1 MRPSCCALLLSLV
14 VGSPA
19 CVVAHEQGPPPVQPG
34 CADWAKPL
42 VARPVL
48 RPPPPRAV
56 SYKPAKPAESMLLV
70 VAKPKPPEPPKDWR
84 TRASLALAQM
94 EERDPILYERL
105 LTVQPNRRVGTEM
118 FFTQPDVSEPYAAP
132 VLLKRLLDSKDPIPV
147 RLAVVDA
154 LPTTG
159 GDWQEGA
166 AAWASLDSS
175 HLVRKKL
182 VEMLRYVP
190 PPASIAA
197 LRIALR
203 DEEDDVRIAAARTTG
218 FFRDGIDLYP
228 ELLAST
234 TDDNWDMRVAAAQA
248 LGQLRVRAAWDRLV
262 RMLSDPHP
270 QVRLRALLSLE
281 RIDPVAVRRLPDLT
295 RLTKNNLP
303 GLAGLAR
310 RMLAERSAEDGAAS
324 EAASESTTAPDA
336 PAAPGAPA
344 APATPATPAT
354 LPAATLAAPDLAAR
368 GPTAR

>member
-1 MRPSCCALLLSLV
+1 MRLDCCALLLGLV
-14 VGSPA
+14 VVSPA
-19 CVVAHEQGPPPVQPG
+19 CVAHEQGPPPVQPG
-34 CADWAKPL
+34 SENWAKPV

-48 RPPPPRAV
+48 RPPPPRPV
-56 SYKPAKPAESMLLV
+56 SYKPAKPAESILLA

-84 TRASLALAQM
+84 TRASLALAHM

-105 LTVQPNRRVGTEM
+105 MTVQPNRKVGTEL

-132 VLLKRLLDSKDPIPV
+132 VLLKRLLDHKDPIPV

-166 AAWASLDSS
+166 ASWAGLDGS

-190 PPASIAA
+190 APACINA
-197 LRIALR
+197 LRLAFR
-203 DEEDDVRIAAARTTG
+203 DEEDDVRIAAARTSG
-218 FFRDGIDLYP
+218 FVRDGIDLYP
-228 ELLAST
+228 ELIAGT
-234 TDDNWDMRVAAAQA
+234 TDDNWDMRVASAQA

-262 RMLSDPHP
+262 RLLSDPHP

-295 RLTKNNLP
+295 RLAKNHLP

-310 RMLAERSAEDGAAS
+310 RMIAERSAEDLAAMK
-324 EAASESTTAPDA
+324 STRTPET
-336 PAAPGAPA
+336 PPAPGASA
-344 APATPATPAT
+344 APVKPTTQPAT
-354 LPAATLAAPDLAAR
+354 LPAATLAAPDLAVR

>member
-1 MRPSCCALLLSLV
+1 MRPCCCALLLALV
-14 VGSPA
+14 GVSSA
-19 CVVAHEQGPPPVQPG
+19 CATTHEPGPPPVQPG
-34 CADWAKPL
+34 SAEWAKPL

-48 RPPPPRAV
+48 RPPPPRPV
-56 SYKPAKPAESMLLV
+56 SYKPAKPAESILLTV
-70 VAKPKPPEPPKDWR
+70 TKPPPPEPPKDWR

-94 EERDPILYERL
+94 EEKDPLLYERL
-105 LTVQPNRRVGTEM
+105 MTVQPNRKVGTEL

-132 VLLKRLLDSKDPIPV
+132 VLLKRLLDHKDPIPV

-166 AAWASLDSS
+166 ASWAGLDAS

-182 VEMLRYVP
+182 VEMLRYI
-190 PPASIAA
+190 PAPHSINA
-197 LRIALR
+197 LRIAFR
-203 DEEDDVRIAAARTTG
+203 DEEDDVRSAAARTTG
-218 FFRDGIDLYP
+218 FLRDGIELYP
-228 ELLAST
+228 ELISGT
-234 TDDNWDMRVAAAQA
+234 TDDNWDMRVASAQA

-281 RIDPVAVRRLPDLT
+281 RIDPVAVRRLPDLS
-295 RLTKNNLP
+295 RLAKNHLP
-303 GLAGLAR
+303 GLSGLAR
-310 RMLAERSAEDGAAS
+310 RMIKERKDEDQAAS
-324 EAASESTTAPDA
+324 A
-336 PAAPGAPA
+336 AAPETPPAPGTA
-344 APATPATPAT
+344 ATPATPKTLPAT

>member
-1 MRPSCCALLLSLV
+1 MRPSCCALLLALV
-14 VGSPA
+14 GVSPA
-19 CVVAHEQGPPPVQPG
+19 CVAHDPGPPAAQPG
-34 CADWAKPL
+34 SAEWAKPV
-42 VARPVL
+42 VARPIL

-56 SYKPAKPAESMLLV
+56 SYKPAKPAETILLAV
-70 VAKPKPPEPPKDWR
+70 SKPPPPEPPKDWR

-94 EERDPILYERL
+94 EEKDPILYEL
-105 LTVQPNRRVGTEM
+105 LMTVQPNRKVGTEL

-132 VLLKRLLDSKDPIPV
+132 VLLKRLLDHKDPIPV

-166 AAWASLDSS
+166 AAWAGLDAS

-182 VEMLRYVP
+182 IEMQRYISP
-190 PPASIAA
+190 SHSINA
-197 LRIALR
+197 LRLAFR

-218 FFRDGIDLYP
+218 FLRDGIELYN
-228 ELLAST
+228 ELVSGT
-234 TDDNWDMRVAAAQA
+234 TDDNWDMRVASAQA

-295 RLTKNNLP
+295 RLAKNHLP

-310 RMLAERSAEDGAAS
+310 RMIKERKDEEQSATPS
-324 EAASESTTAPDA
+324 APDTVA
-336 PAAPGAPA
+336 GPGTA
-344 APATPATPAT
+344 ATPARPTSLPTSLPAT
-354 LPAATLAAPDLAAR
+354 TLAAPDLASR
-368 GPTAR
+368 GPTAQ

>member
-1 MRPSCCALLLSLV
+1 MRLKCALLLGLV
-14 VGSPA
+14 GGSSA
-19 CVVAHEQGPPPVQPG
+19 CVAHEQGPPPVQPG
-34 CADWAKPL
+34 SEAWAKPL

-48 RPPPPRAV
+48 RPPPPRPV
-56 SYKPAKPAESMLLV
+56 SYKPAKPAESILLV
-70 VAKPKPPEPPKDWR
+70 VAKPKPPEPPKEWR
-84 TRASLALAQM
+84 ERASLALAQM

-105 LTVQPNRRVGTEM
+105 MTVQPNRKVGTEL

-166 AAWASLDSS
+166 AAWASLDGSQ
-175 HLVRKKL
+175 LVRKKL
-182 VEMLRYVP
+182 VEMLRYI
-190 PPASIAA
+190 PAQHAIKA
-197 LRIALR
+197 LRIAFR
-203 DEEDDVRIAAARTTG
+203 DEEDEVRIAAARTTG
-218 FFRDGIDLYP
+218 FVRDGIDLYP
-228 ELLAST
+228 ELIAST

-248 LGQLRVRAAWDRLV
+248 LGQLRAKAAWDRLV

-295 RLTKNNLP
+295 RLAKNHLP

-310 RMLAERSAEDGAAS
+310 RMIKERSDADQAAS
-324 EAASESTTAPDA
+324 KSTTAPDTS
-336 PAAPGAPA
+336 PAPGASA
-344 APATPATPAT
+344 APARPTTQPKT
-354 LPAATLAAPDLAAR
+354 LPAATLAAPDLASR
-368 GPTAR
+368 GPAAR

>member
-1 MRPSCCALLLSLV
+1 MRPDSAN
-14 VGSPA
+14 
-19 CVVAHEQGPPPVQPG
+19 
-34 CADWAKPL
+34 WAKPL

-48 RPPPPRAV
+48 RPPPPRPV

-70 VAKPKPPEPPKDWR
+70 VAKPKPPEPPKEWR

-105 LTVQPNRRVGTEM
+105 MTVQPNRKVGTEM

-166 AAWASLDSS
+166 AAWAGLDGS

-182 VEMLRYVP
+182 VETLRYI
-190 PPASIAA
+190 PAPHGINA
-197 LRIALR
+197 LRIAFR

-218 FFRDGIDLYP
+218 FVRDGMDLYP
-228 ELLAST
+228 ELISGT

-248 LGQLRVRAAWDRLV
+248 LGQLRARAAWDRLV
-262 RMLSDPHP
+262 RMLSDSHP

-281 RIDPVAVRRLPDLT
+281 RIDPAAVRRLPDLT
-295 RLTKNNLP
+295 RLAKNHLP

-310 RMLAERSAEDGAAS
+310 RMIKERSAADQ
-324 EAASESTTAPDA
+324 AASESSPAPAQPATPDA
-336 PAAPGAPA
+336 PAAPAEPA
-344 APATPATPAT
+344 SVPAD
-354 LPAATLAAPDLAAR
+354 TLAAPDLASR